1 MSVYSPSPTQQ
12 QAPHEDVVISS
23 RVRIARNLAGFAFV
37 NRATAAQCQRVL
49 DASHPVILGLDM
61 PGGMMWVDLDKS
73 TSRDRRLLFERH
85 LISKHLEDSD
95 HRRSVAIS
103 GDESLS
109 IMVNE
114 EDHLRMQVLER
125 GLRLD
130 GLHTRLNAIDD
141 AIEARLDY
149 AFSPKWGYLTA
160 CPTNLGTGIRFSVM
174 MHLPGLTGDKKLL
187 EQVRNAAR
195 DLNLAVRGYHGE
207 GSGSA
212 GDFYQISNQITLGR
226 GEGDLLAEFMGN
238 IVPRIIDW
246 ERHART
252 PRERARRVELED
264 AIHRAVATLH
274 AARLLKIDEAMKLL
288 SKVRLGICTGR
299 VNAINLDTITEL
311 FLLIQPAHL
320 RAHMKVDLEGDAL
333 REARATVVR
342 KRLGG

>member
-1 MSVYSPSPTQQ
+1 
-12 QAPHEDVVISS
+12 
-23 RVRIARNLAGFAFV
+23 
-37 NRATAAQCQRVL
+37 
-49 DASHPVILGLDM
+49 
-61 PGGMMWVDLDKS
+61 MWVDLAQS
-73 TSRDRRLLFERH
+73 TPRDRRLLFERH

-95 HRRSVAIS
+95 HRRAVAIS

-109 IMVNE
+109 IMINE

-125 GLRLD
+125 GLNLEELHKRLD
-130 GLHTRLNAIDD
+130 VIDD
-141 AIEARLDY
+141 AIESRLDY

-160 CPTNLGTGIRFSVM
+160 CPTNLGTGVRFSVM
-174 MHLPGLTGDKKLL
+174 IHLPGLGSDKKQL

-212 GDFYQISNQITLGR
+212 GDFYQISNQVTLGR
-226 GEGDLLAEFMGN
+226 SEGEILQEFVTN

-252 PRERARRVELED
+252 PRERSRRIELED
-264 AIHRAVATLH
+264 AILRSLATLR
-274 AARLLKIDEAMKLL
+274 AARLLKIDEAMRLL

-299 VNAINLDTITEL
+299 ITDIGLDTVTEL

-320 RAHMKVDLEGDAL
+320 RMQTKVDLEGDAL
-333 REARATVVR
+333 REARATIVR
-342 KRLGG
+342 KKLGV

>member
-1 MSVYSPSPTQQ
+1 MSVYSPTQRQ
-12 QAPHEDVVISS
+12 HAPHEDVVMSS
-23 RVRIARNLAGFAFV
+23 RVRLARNLAGFTFV
-37 NRATAAQCQRVL
+37 NRATPAQCQRVRELAQPVIMNL
-49 DASHPVILGLDM
+49 DA
-61 PGGMMWVDLDKS
+61 PGGLMWIDLKQG
-73 TSRDRRLLFERH
+73 TQRDRRLLFERH
-85 LISKHLEDSD
+85 LISKHLEEGGHD
-95 HRRSVAIS
+95 RSVAVS
-103 GDESLS
+103 GDETLS

-130 GLHTRLNAIDD
+130 DLYHRLDAIDN

-149 AFSPKWGYLTA
+149 AFSPRWGFLTA

-174 MHLPGLTGDKKLL
+174 VHLPALTSDKKHL

-212 GDFYQISNQITLGR
+212 GDFYQISNQVTLGR
-226 GEGDLLAEFMGN
+226 SETDILNEFTAN
-238 IVPRIIDW
+238 IVPRIVEW
-246 ERHART
+246 EQHARA
-252 PRERARRVELED
+252 PRERCKRVELED
-264 AIHRAVATLH
+264 AVHRALATLH

-288 SKVRLGICTGR
+288 SKVRLGVCTGR
-299 VNAINLDTITEL
+299 ITEVNLDTITEL

-320 RAHMKVDLEGDAL
+320 RMHMKVDLEGEAL